1 MRWWHGRG
9 TVPEGAAEGGMGTAG
24 RYTNGE
30 TATLMA
36 RERARRL
43 GTCVLAASAALASCV
58 TTRRPLPAFDPSAY
72 SKSETHVQVF
82 DPEGNPETKA
92 VVVGK
97 HPKLIGELKPNPW
110 SDLQGEAA
118 KSGQEEPGAKQKD
131 QGKGQGKGQEEAL
144 GDEDLYLRFGS
155 RIVIHADRRISK
167 PYYVNKTT
175 SKVLYGL
182 LGVDDKT
189 VLKGVPFKFGP
200 DPEHPDKP
208 MTVLDTLLEG
218 FELTIQV
225 IPNFDTV
232 EVQPSGLMPDPKTG
246 RPALFKPSAQAENSL
261 VLVTATADGLDAF
274 EQAMDLFYRSVPQV
288 LIEAKVIEVS
298 YGDTLDIG
306 VRPID
311 DKTPTLRTLG
321 DGSFVKEL
329 TSFFPNA
336 APKDTSK
343 GMLTIGGIHD
353 NLELNAMLELLMTTT
368 KADIVSNPRI
378 AVRNGGV
385 AVIDT
390 TTRIPYPKAR
400 ILGNNTEAS
409 IDFLDTGVNL
419 SIYPVVAPGDV
430 VILQIHASVETV
442 TGLAETTPIPTPEV
456 STRRA
461 ITQVHVP
468 SGKTIV
474 IGGLVTKTSF
484 KNESKIPLLGD
495 IPILGYL
502 FRSTFTQ
509 TENREV
515 MFTVRP
521 RITYGHEADTGD
533 FGVDG

>member
-1 MRWWHGRG
+1 MATPRIG
-9 TVPEGAAEGGMGTAG
+9 T
-24 RYTNGE
+24 RGE
-30 TATLMA
+30 TARITA
-36 RERARRL
+36 RDRPRRL
-43 GTCVLAASAALASCV
+43 AGYFLAASVTLAACV
-58 TTRRPLPAFDPSAY
+58 TTNRPLPQFDPASQPRT
-72 SKSETHVQVF
+72 ETKVQVF
-82 DPEGNPETKA
+82 DPAGKA
-92 VVVGK
+92 ESDSVVVGK
-97 HPKLIGELKPNPW
+97 RPRLVGELKANPW
-110 SDLQGEAA
+110 SDKHGEPDEQGQPDKQGGQDESATDRQKGLGQKK
-118 KSGQEEPGAKQKD
+118 KSGQEQA
-131 QGKGQGKGQEEAL
+131 EEL

-167 PYYVNKTT
+167 PYYVNATT

-182 LGVDDKT
+182 LGVDEKA
-189 VLKGVPFKFGP
+189 VLQGMPFKFGA
-200 DPEHPDKP
+200 DPKQPDKP
-208 MTVLDTLLEG
+208 MTVLDTLLDG
-218 FELTIQV
+218 FQLMIQV

-232 EVQPSGLMPDPKTG
+232 EVAATLVPAPKKPLVVG
-246 RPALFKPSAQAENSL
+246 FKPAQQGTNSL
-261 VLVTATADGLDAF
+261 VLVTGTADGLDAF

-288 LIEAKVIEVS
+288 LIEAKVIEIA
-298 YGDTLDIG
+298 YGETLDIG
-306 VRPID
+306 VVPVD
-311 DKTPTLRTLG
+311 DNTPTIRSV
-321 DGSFVKEL
+321 GSGGFVKEL
-329 TSFFPNA
+329 TSFFPGA
-336 APKDTSK
+336 APKDSSQ
-343 GMLTIGGIHD
+343 GLLTIGGIHD
-353 NLELNAMLELLMTTT
+353 NIELNAVLELLMTTT

-409 IDFLDTGVNL
+409 IDFLNTGINL

-442 TGLAETTPIPTPEV
+442 TGFAETDPIPTPEV

-461 ITQVHVP
+461 VTQVHVP

-484 KNESKIPLLGD
+484 ENESKIPLLGD

-502 FRSTFTQ
+502 FRSSFTQ

-521 RITYGHEADTGD
+521 RITYGHEGNAED